1 MLYLLQIP
9 RESTKTYLTEDSPK
23 VAADCRERWFDVSES
38 LSSETVKTLNLPLP
52 PPDKICI
59 KKYFFF
65 QSLSAI
71 IFTRCYQILPPFKYV
86 LNKVEIFCEKKIP
99 SIEL

>member
-59 KKYFFF
+59 KKILL
-65 QSLSAI
+65 LS
-71 IFTRCYQILPPFKYV
+71 IFISYNLHTMLPNIATF
-86 LNKVEIFCEKKIP
+86 
-99 SIEL
+99 

>member
-38 LSSETVKTLNLPLP
+38 LSSETVNTLNLPLP

-71 IFTRCYQILPPFKYV
+71 IFTQCYQILPPFKYV
-86 LNKVEIFCEKKIP
+86 
-99 SIEL
+99 

>member
-1 MLYLLQIP
+1 MEIIKNNAISLQIP

-38 LSSETVKTLNLPLP
+38 LSSETVNTLNLPLP
-52 PPDKICI
+52 PPDNICI

-71 IFTRCYQILPPFKYV
+71 IFTQSRQILPPFKYV
-86 LNKVEIFCEKKIP
+86 
-99 SIEL
+99 

>member
-23 VAADCRERWFDVSES
+23 VAADCRERWLTEDSLKVAADCRERWFDVSES
-38 LSSETVKTLNLPLP
+38 LSSETVNTLNLPLP

-71 IFTRCYQILPPFKYV
+71 IFTQC
-86 LNKVEIFCEKKIP
+86 
-99 SIEL
+99 